1 MFISGE
7 LDRASDALDV
17 MLHALKYYQ
26 AERVT
31 KHQQPNQFIPIQHKQ
46 ATAALHNESL
56 ACGIHQ
62 FWIIGE

>member
-26 AERVT
+26 AEPVT
-31 KHQQPNQFIPIQHKQ
+31 KHQQPNQFNINKLQ
-46 ATAALHNESL
+46 LHCTMSRWL
-56 ACGIHQ
+56 VASISFGS
-62 FWIIGE
+62 